1 MCGKEVFVVE
11 KIALFA
17 FNGEPMCFIHV
28 LLNALDF
35 NEKQHE
41 VKVVI
46 EGSATKLV
54 AEMVKEDHPLHELY
68 ERVKQKV
75 LLMMGVCKACS
86 RKMGS
91 LESAKAQNLRLL
103 SDLSG
108 HPSMAN
114 FIEQGYRIITF

>member
-1 MCGKEVFVVE
+1 ME

-46 EGSATKLV
+46 EGSATRLV

-75 LLMMGVCKACS
+75 LLMGVCKACS

-108 HPSMAN
+108 HPSMAG